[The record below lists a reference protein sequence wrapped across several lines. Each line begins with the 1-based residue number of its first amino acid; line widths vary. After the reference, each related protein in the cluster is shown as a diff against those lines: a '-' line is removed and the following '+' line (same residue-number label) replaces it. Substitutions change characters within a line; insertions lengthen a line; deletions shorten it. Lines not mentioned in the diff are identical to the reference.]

1 MRILI
6 INPFGIGDVLFT
18 TPLISRL
25 CQMHPDSFIGYMSN
39 RRALPV
45 IENNPKINRI
55 YIYERD
61 EFKDDLT
68 ARWGKLFQ
76 EIKQERFDVV
86 FDFSLNAS
94 FGFFCMIAGIKRRI
108 GYDYRGRG
116 RFLTDKIL
124 LKGYEGRHVVD
135 YYLDLLNII
144 GDSALLSKGAISNSR
159 ALSPIMPS
167 LEIFIDPKDQQWAKD
182 WVKSQNIDPKK
193 PLIAVIP
200 GGGASWGK
208 DAAQKRW
215 PVSQYASLVDKI
227 VAKSSATII
236 LMGDQKEQALCQE
249 LTLQSSYPVYNAVGQ
264 TSLMQMAALLQLC
277 SFAIVNDGGPLHL
290 AVAAGVRT
298 VSMFGPVDPV
308 VYGPYPVSKHI
319 VIQKGLACQPCYRQ
333 FRKANC
339 GHLSC
344 LKDLSVEDVF
354 NKLERVL

>member
-18 TPLISRL
+18 TPLVSQLR
-25 CQMHPDSFIGYMSN
+25 QVYPDAFIAYMAN

-45 IENNPKINRI
+45 IETNPKIDRI

-61 EFKDDLT
+61 EFKDDLV
-68 ARWGKLFQ
+68 ASWSKLFQ
-76 EIKQERFDVV
+76 TIRQERFEVV

-94 FGFFCMIAGIKRRI
+94 FGFFAMIAGIKQRI

-116 RFLTDKIL
+116 RFLTDKMP
-124 LKGYEGRHVVD
+124 LKGYEGRHVVE
-135 YYLDLLNII
+135 YYSDLLRFLNIP
-144 GDSALLSKGAISNSR
+144 LKSNLMEVFVPQ
-159 ALSPIMPS
+159 A
-167 LEIFIDPKDQQWAKD
+167 DQQWAKQ
-182 WVKSQNIDPKK
+182 WIKEQKIQEGQ
-193 PLIAVIP
+193 LIIAVIP

-215 PVSQYASLVDKI
+215 PVAQYASLVDKI
-227 VAKSSATII
+227 VAKSKAAII
-236 LMGDQKEQALCQE
+236 LMGDQKEQALSQE
-249 LTLQSSYPVYNAVGQ
+249 LARQSSYPVYDAVGK

-290 AVAAGVRT
+290 AAASGVKT

-308 VYGPYPVSKHI
+308 VYGPYPLSAHL

-333 FRKANC
+333 FRKAGC
-339 GHLSC
+339 THLSC
-344 LKDLSVEDVF
+344 LRDLSVEDVF
-354 NKLERVL
+354 SRLNL